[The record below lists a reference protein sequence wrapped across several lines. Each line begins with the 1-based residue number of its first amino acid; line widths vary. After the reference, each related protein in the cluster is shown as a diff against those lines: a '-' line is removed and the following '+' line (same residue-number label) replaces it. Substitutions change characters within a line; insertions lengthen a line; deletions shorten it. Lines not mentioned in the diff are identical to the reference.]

1 MPQETYRFHVP
12 KLSGAQAL
20 KLCQRIKKKFSDL
33 DFDRALERRDFA
45 EIDRTDLHEVVA
57 ALQKLEERLEWGV

>member
-1 MPQETYRFHVP
+1 MPQDIYKFHVP
-12 KLSGAQAL
+12 KLSGTQAL

-45 EIDRTDLHEVVA
+45 EVSRCDLHEVVA